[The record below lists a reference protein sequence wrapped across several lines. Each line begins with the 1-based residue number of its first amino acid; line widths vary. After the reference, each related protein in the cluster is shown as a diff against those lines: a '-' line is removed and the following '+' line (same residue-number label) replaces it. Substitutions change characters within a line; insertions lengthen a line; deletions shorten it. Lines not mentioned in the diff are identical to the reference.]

1 MIVQFIL
8 ITKNL
13 NLSRAGVSACRKLR
27 TVVCVAYLQVYLDT
41 KPAAPNTLNSAYL
54 AGVGSLGTAQILYS
68 TSQPV
73 CTVIGVE
80 KMESRINK
88 LLLSKSTFYPQKNEK
103 LPEIGMMPLPARYE
117 KVKYWLL

>member
-1 MIVQFIL
+1 MIVQSIL

-13 NLSRAGVSACRKLR
+13 NISRAGVPACRKLR

-88 LLLSKSTFYPQKNEK
+88 LLLSKSPFYPQKNEK

-117 KVKYWLL
+117 KVIYWLL